1 MPVPLVSQGY
11 VTDEEL
17 EQILNVIDTSN
28 GIGKR
33 YKAIIHSAAAAGLRT
48 CDLIRMK
55 LTDIDRRKGRS
66 GLYRKGPDSLLLTI
80 AVDGVDCRQRQ
91 NG

>member
-1 MPVPLVSQGY
+1 MPLVSQGY

-55 LTDIDRRKGRS
+55 LADIDRRKGRS
-66 GLYRKGPDSLLLTI
+66 GLYRKGPDGLLLTI

>member
-1 MPVPLVSQGY
+1 M
-11 VTDEEL
+11 TDEEL

-33 YKAIIHSAAAAGLRT
+33 YKAMIHSAAAGLRA

-66 GLYRKGPDSLLLTI
+66 GLYRKVPDGLLLTI